1 MMNLDLFDTLPAG
14 LEKIGE
20 QSVVLRQFASPMQD
34 ELMAAIDQISRQ
46 APFRHM
52 LTPGGYTMSAAM
64 TSCGSLGWITD
75 RKGYRYQSVDPL
87 TGKRWPDM
95 PHVFQALAQQA
106 ASMAG
111 FEHFQ
116 PDSCLINVYGVGAK
130 MSLHQ
135 DKNEKDMTQPVVS
148 VSLGITATFLF
159 GGLQRKDNTQK
170 IVLQHGDV
178 VVWGG
183 VDRLRYHGILS
194 LKPASHL
201 LLGERRINVTFRQAG

>member
-1 MMNLDLFDTLPAG
+1 MNLDLFDTLPAG

-20 QSVVLRQFASPMQD
+20 QSVVLRQFASPMQN

-52 LTPGGYTMSAAM
+52 LTSGGYTMSAAM
-64 TSCGSLGWITD
+64 TSCGALGWITD
-75 RKGYRYQSVDPL
+75 RQGYRYQSVDPL
-87 TGKRWPDM
+87 SGKQWPAM
-95 PHVFQALAQQA
+95 PPVFQTLAQQA

-116 PDSCLINVYGVGAK
+116 PDSCLINAYGVGAK

-135 DKNEKDMTQPVVS
+135 DKNERDMTQPVVS

-159 GGLQRKDNTQK
+159 GGLQRQDNTQK

-183 VDRLRYHGILS
+183 VDRLRYHGILP
-194 LKPASHL
+194 LKSASHL
-201 LLGERRINVTFRQAG
+201 RLGERRINMTFRQAG

>member
-1 MMNLDLFDTLPAG
+1 MNLDLFDTLPTG
-14 LEKIGE
+14 LERIGA
-20 QSVVLRQFASPMQD
+20 QSVVLRQFASPMQH
-34 ELMAAIDQISRQ
+34 ELITAIDEISLQ

-64 TSCGSLGWITD
+64 TSCGALGWITD
-75 RKGYRYQSVDPL
+75 RQGYRYQSVDPL
-87 TGKRWPDM
+87 TGKRWPAM
-95 PHVFQALAQQA
+95 PQVFQALAQQA
-106 ASMAG
+106 ARMAG

-116 PDSCLINVYGVGAK
+116 PDSCLINVYCVGAK

-148 VSLGITATFLF
+148 VSLGMTATFLF
-159 GGLQRKDNTQK
+159 GGFQRQDNTQK

-183 VDRLRYHGILS
+183 VDRLRYHGILP
-194 LKPASHL
+194 LKPACHL
-201 LLGERRINVTFRQAG
+201 LLGERRINFTFRQAG

>member
-1 MMNLDLFDTLPAG
+1 MNLDLFDTLPTG
-14 LEKIGE
+14 LERIGA
-20 QSVVLRQFASPMQD
+20 QSVVLRQFASPMQH
-34 ELMAAIDQISRQ
+34 ELITAIDEISLQ

-64 TSCGSLGWITD
+64 TSCGALGWITD
-75 RKGYRYQSVDPL
+75 RQGYRYQSVDPL
-87 TGKRWPDM
+87 TGKRWPAM
-95 PHVFQALAQQA
+95 PQVFQALAQQA

-116 PDSCLINVYGVGAK
+116 PDSCLINVYCVGAK

-148 VSLGITATFLF
+148 VSLGMTATFLF
-159 GGLQRKDNTQK
+159 GGFQRQDNTQK

-183 VDRLRYHGILS
+183 VDRLRYHGILP
-194 LKPASHL
+194 LKPACHL
-201 LLGERRINVTFRQAG
+201 LLGERRINFTFRQAG

>member
-1 MMNLDLFDTLPAG
+1 MNLDLFDTLPAG